1 MGQNS
6 IGGISHSQRIMIES
20 ITLLIIDDHPM
31 VRAGLRSMLTTPG
44 IEIVGEAASGAE
56 AIEKVTLLAP
66 QVALMDIHMPD
77 MDGITALEKMK
88 ASHLSTRF
96 IMVTTYK
103 NTTYLLRALA
113 AGADGFVLKDI
124 SRSELLATIQ
134 AVAAGESRVDQS
146 FLQSVLR
153 SLNESSQNQVRSI
166 SELEEPLT
174 PREMDVLQLMVE
186 GLTNQAIAQVLGL
199 SPGTVKGYVQTILR
213 KLNVADRTQAAVFAI
228 RAGLIK

>member
-1 MGQNS
+1 MNKP
-6 IGGISHSQRIMIES
+6 

-31 VRAGLRSMLTTPG
+31 VRAGLRSLLTAPG
-44 IEIVGEAASGAE
+44 IEIVGEAAGGAE
-56 AIEKVTLLAP
+56 AIQKISQLVP
-66 QVALMDIHMPD
+66 QIALMDIRMPD
-77 MDGITALEKMK
+77 MDGIAVLEQIK
-88 ASHLSTRF
+88 AARLPTRV

-124 SRSELLATIQ
+124 SREELLSTVQ
-134 AVAAGESRVDQS
+134 AVAAGESRVDQA

-153 SLNESSQNQVRSI
+153 SLNDPAQNQEGVAF
-166 SELEEPLT
+166 EPEEPLT
-174 PREMDVLQLMVE
+174 PREMDVLQLLVE

-199 SPGTVKGYVQTILR
+199 SAGTVKWYVQTILR
-213 KLNVADRTQAAVFAI
+213 KLNATDRTQAAVRAI